1 MLRILLIATIS
12 LLFVASTYAQG
23 ITGTVTAGPDNDS
36 SKVSFP
42 DRILK
47 GRLTPT
53 ADLRA
58 IDGISLGLA
67 YKISSKEYEKAHPGS
82 FQKIKALHSLT
93 TKSFAVEYGANFKNV
108 FKQTDFS
115 IKALADMQ
123 GNIMNFFGR
132 GNDTEFDE
140 TGDFR
145 KFYRVNFSYYEF
157 KPALRFNL
165 SDELSITAGP
175 TIQYFENGS
184 NEDRYFNTPAISA
197 LDNDFYEDKVHGGL
211 SVDFNWDRRD
221 DQILPTRGTNFNIV
235 LLGFEGLNNAA
246 QSFTQAFSQFSFYKS
261 LNSSGTI
268 VIANRIGGGVTSGNP
283 AFYQNAFLGSEG
295 NLLGF
300 RKNRFAGDHVLYNN
314 LEGRITVSNFL
325 QKIIPGKMGLIGAYD
340 VGRVWVK
347 NEESDTI
354 HQGLSAG
361 VFLTPFNKFF
371 VRGTVGFSNERI
383 QPTVAFRQRF

>member
-1 MLRILLIATIS
+1 MLRILLLAAIS
-12 LLFVASTYAQG
+12 LLFAAQTSAQG
-23 ITGTVTAGPDNDS
+23 ITGTITAGPDNDS
-36 SKVSFP
+36 SKTSFP
-42 DRILK
+42 DRILG
-47 GRLTPT
+47 GRLSPT

-58 IDGISLGLA
+58 IDGVSLGLA
-67 YKISSKEYEKAHPGS
+67 YKISSKEYEKKNPGS

-108 FKQTDFS
+108 FRKTDFS
-115 IKALADMQ
+115 VKALADMH

-132 GNDTEFDE
+132 GNETEFDQ

-145 KFYRVNFSYYEF
+145 KFYRVNFSYYEL

-184 NEDRYFNTPAISA
+184 NDGRYFNTPAISA

-211 SVDFNWDRRD
+211 TFDFNWDRRD
-221 DQILPTRGTNFNIV
+221 DQILPTKGTNFNIV

-246 QSFTQAFSQFSFYKS
+246 QSFAQAFSQFSFYKA
-261 LNSSGTI
+261 LNASGTV
-268 VIANRIGGGVTSGNP
+268 VIANRIGGGMTSGNP

-300 RKNRFAGDHVLYNN
+300 RKNRFAGDQVLYNN
-314 LEGRITVSNFL
+314 LEARLTVPNFL
-325 QKIIPGKMGLIGAYD
+325 QKIMPGKMGLIAAYD
-340 VGRVWVK
+340 AGRVWVK
-347 NEESDTI
+347 NEDSNTI
-354 HQGLSAG
+354 HHSVSAG
-361 VFLTPFNKFF
+361 AFLTPFNKFF